1 MLIGGLIKSRLF
13 GTITGTVTN
22 PVLTATDSIRI
33 NNYYVTLTGTTVDSL
48 VTDIT
53 TADLPNIKATN
64 VGGALQITLVD
75 VQAGE
80 AFIKLQVAPG
90 AGTAFADLGLA
101 QMVFAQTIVS
111 PVAQQFGHFGQSLK
125 IDSTA
130 TTLVVGAPDAT
141 ANLPTTF
148 DTNTTYFDSK
158 STLLIDPLEE
168 SGVAYTYNFLNAA
181 NASATNTGKFV
192 FGQQI
197 YDTSMVS
204 FDKFGSAVD
213 YYDGVL
219 LVGAPNDD
227 LNDSSG
233 DYGRVTQLVNAN
245 KESAWKIVYNQQ
257 PMVNSALLNSVFTYD
272 KVSNEVDTYLDFI
285 DPLQG
290 KILGAA
296 AANINY
302 QGGIDPAAY
311 NTGTVNN
318 FGSQWR
324 DEYLGHF
331 WWDLSTVRFIDYHQ
345 DTIEY
350 KAQTLGATVSRF
362 VS

>member
-1 MLIGGLIKSRLF
+1 MDLTCNSNYCSP
-13 GTITGTVTN
+13 TVQDY
-22 PVLTATDSIRI
+22 A
-33 NNYYVTLTGTTVDSL
+33 
-48 VTDIT
+48 
-53 TADLPNIKATN
+53 
-64 VGGALQITLVD
+64 
-75 VQAGE
+75 
-80 AFIKLQVAPG
+80 
-90 AGTAFADLGLA
+90 
-101 QMVFAQTIVS
+101 
-111 PVAQQFGHFGQSLK
+111 HFGQSLK
-125 IDSTA
+125 IDSSA

-148 DTNTTYFDSK
+148 DTDTTFFDSK
-158 STLLIDPLEE
+158 STQLLDPLTE
-168 SGVAYTYNFLNAA
+168 SGVAYTYNYLPAA

-197 YDTSMVS
+197 FDTSMIS
-204 FDKFGSAVD
+204 FDKFGTAVD

-233 DYGRVTQLVNAN
+233 DFGRVTQLVNAN
-245 KESAWKIVYNQQ
+245 KESAWKIKYNEQ
-257 PMVNSALLNSVFTYD
+257 PIVNSRLLNSVFTYN
-272 KVSNEVDTYLDFI
+272 KVTNQVNTYLDFI

-296 AANINY
+296 SANINY
-302 QGGIDPAAY
+302 TGGVDPAAY

-318 FGSQWR
+318 YGSQWR

-350 KAQTLGATVSRF
+350 KARRWGQLFGHR
-362 VS
+362 